1 MEGRAVVQRD
11 YILRLIEQ
19 FGQFWA
25 ALVRLRQD
33 GHQREALALIDQGL
47 RQFLGLDA
55 GAIDALSADE
65 LIGLVGLGY
74 SPRLG
79 RGWLIDRLTVLGL
92 LLREEGEARDALG
105 DRERGDDRAL
115 KALQACLA
123 ALADGMDAAPKAAES
138 IEPLLARLAG
148 HDLPPAIIDQLWR
161 HYERAGQFA
170 KAEDWLFTLLDD
182 TGTPDDLVARGL
194 AFYERLGARD
204 DRELWLGNLPREEVA
219 AGEAELRARR
229 DRGL

>member
-1 MEGRAVVQRD
+1 MVQRD

-25 ALVRLRQD
+25 ALVRLRRD
-33 GHQREALALIDQGL
+33 GQHRDALALIDQGL
-47 RQFLGLDA
+47 RQFLGLDT

-65 LIGLVGLGY
+65 LIGLIGLGY

-79 RGWLIDRLTVLGL
+79 RGWLIDRLTVFGL

-115 KALQACLA
+115 KALQVCLA
-123 ALADGMDAAPKAAES
+123 ALVEGIGTAPGAAEA
-138 IEPLLARLAG
+138 IEPLVARLAG
-148 HDLPPAIIDQLWR
+148 HPLPPLTVDQLWQ
-161 HYERAGQFA
+161 HYERAGLFA
-170 KAEDWLFTLLDD
+170 KAEDWLFALLDD
-182 TGTPDDLVARGL
+182 DQAPDDLVARGL

-204 DRELWLGNLPREEVA
+204 DRELLLGDLPREEVA
-219 AGEAELRARR
+219 AGAAELRARQ
-229 DRGL
+229 GQEA

>member
-1 MEGRAVVQRD
+1 MVQRD

-25 ALVRLRQD
+25 ALVRLRRD
-33 GHQREALALIDQGL
+33 GQHREALALIDQGL

-55 GAIDALSADE
+55 AAIDALSADE

-92 LLREEGEARDALG
+92 LLREEGEGRDATG
-105 DRERGDDRAL
+105 DRDRGDDRAL
-115 KALQACLA
+115 KALQVCLA
-123 ALADGMDAAPKAAES
+123 ALAEGVGDAPRAVEA

-148 HDLPPAIIDQLWR
+148 HELPSATMDRLWQ

-182 TGTPDDLVARGL
+182 DGAPDDLVARGL
-194 AFYERLGARD
+194 AFYGRLGTRD
-204 DRELWLGNLPREEVA
+204 DRELLLGNLPREEVA

-229 DRGL
+229 DRTR